1 MRTTLLALI
10 TFLLLAITFLL
21 LAAGASAQTADQV
34 AWMAGCWRQASE
46 GRTVDEMWMAPAGGT
61 MVGVSRT
68 VAGSRTVAY
77 EFLRIH
83 EDGGRLTFTAKPSGQ
98 NEASFAVL
106 TIGLRDVVFE
116 NPTHDFPRRVRYRLE
131 NDTLVGRIEGTLNG
145 KPRSVDYPMRRVD
158 CPR

>member
-1 MRTTLLALI
+1 MRTALVASAMVM
-10 TFLLLAITFLL
+10 LV
-21 LAAGASAQTADQV
+21 AAGASAQTASQV
-34 AWMAGCWRQASE
+34 SWMAGCWRQVAD
-46 GRTVDEMWMAPAGGT
+46 GRTVDEVWMAPAGGT
-61 MVGVSRT
+61 MIGISRT
-68 VAGSRTVAY
+68 VGGSRTVAF

-83 EDGGRLTFTAKPSGQ
+83 EEGGRLTFTAKPSGQ

-106 TIGLRDVVFE
+106 RIGSRDVVFE
-116 NPTHDFPRRVRYRLE
+116 NATHDFPQRVIYRLE

>member
-1 MRTTLLALI
+1 MPAMRTTLLAA
-10 TFLLLAITFLL
+10 FVVLLPAD
-21 LAAGASAQTADQV
+21 GALAQTADHV
-34 AWMAGCWRQASE
+34 AWMAGCWRQAAE

-68 VAGSRTVAY
+68 VASGRTAAY

-83 EDGGRLTFTAKPSGQ
+83 DNGGKLTFTAKPSGQ

-106 TIGLRDVVFE
+106 KSGPREVIFE
-116 NPTHDFPRRVRYRLE
+116 NPTHDFPQRVRYRLE

-145 KPRSVDYPMRRVD
+145 KARSVEYPMRRVD

>member
-1 MRTTLLALI
+1 MPPKRAFVLAL
-10 TFLLLAITFLL
+10 TVLTAT
-21 LAAGASAQTADQV
+21 GVSAQTASQV
-34 AWMAGCWRQASE
+34 AWMAGCWRQAAE
-46 GRTVDEMWMAPAGGT
+46 GRTIDEMWMPPAGGT

-68 VAGSRTVAY
+68 VAAARTVAF

-83 EDGGRLTFTAKPSGQ
+83 EEGGRLLLTARPSGQ

-106 TIGLRDVVFE
+106 RIGSREVVFE
-116 NPTHDFPRRVRYRLE
+116 NPAHDFPQRVSYRLE
-131 NDTLVGRIEGTLNG
+131 NDTLIGRIEGALNG